1 MRGVSYMDYIF
12 DKSLTQQAEETYEF
26 MKDHIEKWGF
36 VTLAQVDNF
45 IGSYR
50 LCHAYGFT
58 NDIGWTSMDGIE
70 FGWRKH
76 EIVYTNRIG
85 GAFHTGRYYNA
96 MTLTMPEPKEITY

>member
-1 MRGVSYMDYIF
+1 MDYIF
-12 DKSLTQQAEETYEF
+12 DKSLAQKAGETYEF
-26 MKDHIEKWGF
+26 MRDRIERYGF

-58 NDIGWTSMDGIE
+58 NDIGWTSMDGIV
-70 FGWRKH
+70 FGWRRH

-85 GAFHTGRYYNA
+85 GAFHTGRYNIA
-96 MTLTMPEPKEITY
+96 MTLTMPEPKKIIYEEEL